1 MKIGRYYYGAM
12 RVAALRHGLEVSDMV
27 EELVE
32 LWLSDNH
39 PDQLVKVFAYEEPSS
54 LPAEPPPVRQLI
66 SRRKPIA

>member
-1 MKIGRYYYGAM
+1 MKIGRYYYDAM

-32 LWLSDNH
+32 RWLSDNH
-39 PDQLVKVFAYEEPSS
+39 PDQLLKVFAYEEPSS
-54 LPAEPPPVRQLI
+54 LPVELPPVRQPI